1 MSDAAT
7 LPGPVRNTQEHR
19 ERLAELARESEP
31 TVFALRAQL
40 PTQGRT
46 DTPLAATEQFSVV
59 LKTYAAGGENTLH
72 AHPFEDHTFIV
83 MQGAARFYGKD
94 GVIDTLSKNQGIM
107 IPANAL
113 YWFEAVSGE
122 QLVMLRVGAR
132 KPGAEDGL
140 ARVNSDGAD
149 MDPFTKENKQVEV
162 ILSDQYFE

>member
-1 MSDAAT
+1 
-7 LPGPVRNTQEHR
+7 
-19 ERLAELARESEP
+19 
-31 TVFALRAQL
+31 
-40 PTQGRT
+40 
-46 DTPLAATEQFSVV
+46 
-59 LKTYAAGGENTLH
+59 
-72 AHPFEDHTFIV
+72 